1 MTSTTSDPALLFA
14 DDPSAAASIQA
25 LVRRMDLWPQ
35 LLRRQQEELI
45 THLVPLDPQWLQE
58 RRHDHLAGESLEAV
72 LERHRWSEADLDLH
86 LARPEAMLRFAEQQ
100 FGPGLEE
107 AFLAAQGGHDQI
119 IYSLLRVRDA
129 GLARELWIR
138 LEEGEATF
146 AELAS
151 TYGEGPEAARKG
163 VIGPAPMGT
172 INPPELAQLLR
183 TLQSGEVHP
192 PRQLGEWL
200 VLLRLEQLTPARF
213 DTAMRE
219 FLLNQQLDAFLNARV
234 QLLLRG
240 EQPDDLHYDSK
251 P

>member
-1 MTSTTSDPALLFA
+1 M
-14 DDPSAAASIQA
+14 
-25 LVRRMDLWPQ
+25 R
-35 LLRRQQEELI
+35 
-45 THLVPLDPQWLQE
+45 
-58 RRHDHLAGESLEAV
+58 G
-72 LERHRWSEADLDLH
+72 
-86 LARPEAMLRFAEQQ
+86 FAEQQ
-100 FGPGLEE
+100 VGPGLEE

-240 EQPDDLHYDSK
+240 EQPDDLHYDSN